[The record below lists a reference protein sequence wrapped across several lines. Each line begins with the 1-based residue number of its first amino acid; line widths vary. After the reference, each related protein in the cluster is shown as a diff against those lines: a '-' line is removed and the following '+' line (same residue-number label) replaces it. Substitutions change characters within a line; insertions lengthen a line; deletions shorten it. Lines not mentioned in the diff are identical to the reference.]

1 MVQVLYASVG
11 ESSLMDGDSPSV
23 DVQEGC
29 PSAIIMI
36 II

>member
-1 MVQVLYASVG
+1 MVQVLYSSVG
-11 ESSLMDGDSPSV
+11 ESSLMDGCSPSV

-29 PSAIIMI
+29 HSAAIMI